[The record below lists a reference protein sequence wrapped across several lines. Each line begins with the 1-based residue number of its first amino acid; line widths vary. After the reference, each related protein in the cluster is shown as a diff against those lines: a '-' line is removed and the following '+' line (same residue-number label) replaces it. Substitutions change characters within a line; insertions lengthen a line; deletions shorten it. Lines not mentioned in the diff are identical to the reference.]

1 MDKLI
6 VRGTEVNIQWN
17 VERDDYISLTDIA
30 KVKDSDNPR
39 YIIQNWMR
47 NRKEPVKNIDMW
59 KRLLAT
65 MEPHKV
71 TFHWVK
77 GHAGHPENERCDS
90 LAVEAALQE
99 NLPEDAGMASA

>member
-47 NRKEPVKNIDMW
+47 NRNTIEFLGVWEPSTTPILTVSNSM
-59 KRLLAT
+59 RL
-65 MEPHKV
+65 
-71 TFHWVK
+71 
-77 GHAGHPENERCDS
+77 
-90 LAVEAALQE
+90 EAR
-99 NLPEDAGMASA
+99 PV

>member
-47 NRKEPVKNIDMW
+47 TGIQSSFLVSGRPSTTPILTVSNSMRLEARPV
-59 KRLLAT
+59 
-65 MEPHKV
+65 
-71 TFHWVK
+71 
-77 GHAGHPENERCDS
+77 
-90 LAVEAALQE
+90 
-99 NLPEDAGMASA
+99 